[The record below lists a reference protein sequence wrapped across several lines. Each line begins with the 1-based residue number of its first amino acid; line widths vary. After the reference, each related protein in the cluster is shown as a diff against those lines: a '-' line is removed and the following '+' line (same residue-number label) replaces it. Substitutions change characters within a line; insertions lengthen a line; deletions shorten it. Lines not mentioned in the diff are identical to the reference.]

1 MTAHPS
7 VQLPLCLAHYLN
19 YHENT
24 TAQPPPARLSRK
36 SLAAAAQFSKPI
48 FTVTDQLI
56 PLARSLSR
64 SSPFSPLLMQFTS
77 ETASA
82 QLYG

>member
-1 MTAHPS
+1 MTAHPG

-24 TAQPPPARLSRK
+24 TAQPPPAPARLSRK

-82 QLYG
+82 